1 MELTFDQSRV
11 LGAMIEKAMTTP
23 ANYPMSLNAVVVACN
38 QVSNRE
44 PITEFS
50 LNEVELVLRGL
61 ADVGLVKMVHR
72 PGDRVV
78 KYRQALDDQLQTN
91 AAETALLAVLMLRG
105 PQTPG
110 ELRQR
115 TIRYVEFAGLTELE
129 QVLGGLAER
138 HLVRRLDRQPG
149 QKEARYEQLLT
160 DQMTPIPFVA
170 QPTPHPPL
178 PDPQSPD
185 PQSPDPQSPRPQ
197 LAGEAPGAS
206 PLPTE
211 PAAPDVSVELADLK
225 RRFEDL
231 LDRLGEDIP

>member
-178 PDPQSPD
+178 PDPQP
-185 PQSPDPQSPRPQ
+185 PHPQ